1 MQFLLEKSAGRHSF
15 YSAMVILPENN
26 TGYKNSIGAMLTP
39 AGWHLLSLLSLQAG
53 SVIAQLVAQ
62 CYPQAEI

>member
-26 TGYKNSIGAMLTP
+26 TGYKNSIDAMLTP
-39 AGWHLLSLLSLQAG
+39 AGWHLMSLQADN
-53 SVIAQLVAQ
+53 VIAQRVAQ
-62 CYPQAEI
+62 CYPQAGI

>member
-1 MQFLLEKSAGRHSF
+1 MQFLLEKSAGRHLF

-39 AGWHLLSLLSLQAG
+39 AGWQTCCKVYCAMLSPGRDL
-53 SVIAQLVAQ
+53 
-62 CYPQAEI
+62 

>member
-1 MQFLLEKSAGRHSF
+1 MQFLLEKSAGRHLF

-26 TGYKNSIGAMLTP
+26 TGYKNSVGAMLTP
-39 AGWHLLSLLSLQAG
+39 AGWHLMSLQAG

-62 CYPQAEI
+62 CYPQEGI